1 MAMLVSSSCAVRRE
15 RDFVSLVL
23 GFVFESLL
31 GWRKDVC
38 ETAMG
43 GLRDARESAS
53 CLHFREKTLGS
64 FAVCASRPRN
74 LR

>member
-1 MAMLVSSSCAVRRE
+1 MLVFSNCAVRRE

-23 GFVFESLL
+23 GFIFESLL
-31 GWRKDVC
+31 GQRKAVC

-43 GLRDARESAS
+43 GLRDVGESAS
-53 CLHFREKTLGS
+53 RLHFREKTLGS
-64 FAVCASRPRN
+64 FAVCALRPRN